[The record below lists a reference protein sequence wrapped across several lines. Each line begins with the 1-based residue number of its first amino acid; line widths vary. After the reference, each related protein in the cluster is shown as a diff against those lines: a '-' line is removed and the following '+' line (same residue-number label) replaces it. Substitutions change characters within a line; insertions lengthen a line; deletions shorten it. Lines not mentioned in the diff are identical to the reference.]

1 MSLLPVR
8 LRMGLPPHNLLRVTT
23 FDFPCPD
30 LLPPSGDNG
39 TFYAGLTGLERAYRL
54 VEVRR
59 QLGLSQADLARTMG
73 VDKLLVTQ
81 IEQGM
86 VSEIAIL
93 ASYVQALDGRLKV
106 IADFGD
112 TILVLN
118 TPQTRPAP
126 QITS

>member
-1 MSLLPVR
+1 
-8 LRMGLPPHNLLRVTT
+8 
-23 FDFPCPD
+23 
-30 LLPPSGDNG
+30 
-39 TFYAGLTGLERAYRL
+39 
-54 VEVRR
+54 
-59 QLGLSQADLARTMG
+59 MG

-86 VSEIAIL
+86 VSEIATL
-93 ASYVQALDGRLKV
+93 ASYVKALDGRLKV